1 MALAEKLARLRKEH
15 GLSQITLAEKL
26 SVSRQAISKWE
37 VGTAVPTTDNL
48 RVLSELYGVSID
60 YLLSDDA
67 EMPNE
72 IHTDDKS
79 NVKTDKKR
87 KKYVRTGLL
96 ACVLVIIALL
106 FVGIA
111 IAYQNK
117 GNDELPI
124 YDMNKEEDSVSFSGD
139 FSVSW

>member
-1 MALAEKLARLRKEH
+1 MRLTEKLTRLRKEH
-15 GLSQITLAEKL
+15 GFSQLELAERL

-67 EMPNE
+67 EMSNK
-72 IHTDDKS
+72 IHTNDKS
-79 NVKTDKKR
+79 SEKIDKNR
-87 KKYVRTGLL
+87 KKYVRIGLL
-96 ACVLVIIALL
+96 SCILVIVVLL

-117 GNDELPI
+117 QNDELPI
-124 YDMNKEEDSVSFSGD
+124 YEMKKEEDTVTFSGD

>member
-15 GLSQITLAEKL
+15 GLSHITLAEKL